1 LVEAIVTRKTVVSGE
16 TVVMIYN
23 KAEVGLLKFY
33 SVTDLSIWHVEFLLH
48 DASIKCSLCCGVCL
62 SICLSMCLS
71 CLYMLSKRIK
81 LSSIFFHHRVATPF

>member
-1 LVEAIVTRKTVVSGE
+1 MESTLVEAIVTRKTVVSGE

-48 DASIKCSLCCGVCL
+48 DASIKCSLCCHAAFVCP
-62 SICLSMCLS
+62 SVCPCV
-71 CLYMLSKRIK
+71 C
-81 LSSIFFHHRVATPF
+81 HVCTCCQNE